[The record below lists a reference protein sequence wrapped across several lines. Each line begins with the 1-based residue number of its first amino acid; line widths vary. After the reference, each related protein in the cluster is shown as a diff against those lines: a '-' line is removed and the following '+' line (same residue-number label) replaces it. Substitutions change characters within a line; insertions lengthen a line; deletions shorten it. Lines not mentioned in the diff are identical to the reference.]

1 MEPFR
6 YHVYICDQKKPEG
19 IPGCATSGS
28 GRIIE
33 ALKSEIV
40 KRGLTDAVL
49 VTTCG
54 SLGLC
59 ESGPNMVVYP
69 EGIWYS
75 GVRIEDV
82 PELVQSHF
90 IDDAPLERLARM
102 DTASLRAEILSN
114 RKRMLVATQAGNVA
128 GALPDDLMQKIR
140 GFQESRVLLTAIE
153 LDVFSAV
160 GSGENAAK
168 VAARL
173 GTDARAT
180 EMLLNVLV
188 SMGLLLK
195 GNGIF
200 RNTAVSARYLVK
212 GSPDDAREA
221 LMHTVNLW
229 KRWSTLTECV
239 RKGTAVEPRETPER
253 SEQWTSSFIAA
264 MHRNALERA
273 STVVQAVRTEGLKR
287 MLDVGGGSGAYS
299 IAFARAN
306 DRLAAEILDLPAVVQ
321 IAQSHIEQAGLSDRI
336 KTRIG
341 DLRSDS
347 LGKNYDLVFV
357 SAICHMLSF
366 KENEDLIKRCYAALA
381 PNGRLVVQEFFLEED
396 KTGPLM
402 AALFSLNM
410 LVGTKA
416 GSSYSTVEC
425 TGWFERA
432 GFENVHHT
440 RMPGPT
446 GLMTGTRLQ

>member
-6 YHVYICDQKKPEG
+6 YHVFICDQKKPEG
-19 IPGCATSGS
+19 VPGCIASGS
-28 GRIIE
+28 GKVIE
-33 ALKSEIV
+33 ALRNEIS
-40 KRGLTDAVL
+40 RMGLTDTVH

-69 EGIWYS
+69 AGIWYS
-75 GVRIEDV
+75 GISVSDI
-82 PELVQSHF
+82 PELVQSQF
-90 IDDAPLERLARM
+90 IEDKPLERLVRKDA
-102 DTASLRAEILSN
+102 ASLRAEILSN
-114 RKRMLVATQAGNVA
+114 RKRMVAAVKSREDA
-128 GALPDDLMQKIR
+128 GALPDDLMQQIR
-140 GFQESRVLLTAIE
+140 SFQESRVLLTAIE

-160 GSGENAAK
+160 GSGATAAEA
-168 VAARL
+168 AARL
-173 GTDARAT
+173 KADVRAT

-195 GNGIF
+195 ANGIF
-200 RNTAVSARYLVK
+200 RNTPVSTRYFVK
-212 GSPDDAREA
+212 GSPDDARAA

-229 KRWSTLTECV
+229 ERWSTLTDCV
-239 RKGTAVEPRETPER
+239 RKGTAVDSRGTSER
-253 SEQWTSSFIAA
+253 GEQWTTAFISA

-273 STVVQAVRTEGLKR
+273 PVVMQAIGIEGIAR

-306 DRLAAEILDLPAVVQ
+306 ARLTAEILDLPAVVR
-321 IAQSHIEQAGLSDRI
+321 IAQSYIEQAGMSPRI
-336 KTRIG
+336 KTRIA
-341 DLRSDS
+341 DLRTDP
-347 LGKNYDLVFV
+347 LGKDYDLVFV

-366 KENEDLIKRCYAALA
+366 KENEDLVKRCYDALA

-396 KTGPLM
+396 KTGPMM

-416 GSSYSTVEC
+416 GSSYSAAEC
-425 TGWFERA
+425 TAWFNGA
-432 GFENVHHT
+432 GFQNVCHV
-440 RMPGPT
+440 RLPGPT
-446 GLMTGTRLQ
+446 GLMIGTKLI